1 MIENEQP
8 DEDQEGSA
16 ETPACETDEAGLQD
30 ILGKIGGMLPQG
42 ALDQASQ
49 MPGGQSDGDP
59 LSNLAGLAGTMLHH
73 D

>member
-16 ETPACETDEAGLQD
+16 ETPTSEMGENGSED

-49 MPGGQSDGDP
+49 MLGGESDGDP
-59 LSNLAGLAGTMLHH
+59 LNNLTGLAGKMLQR